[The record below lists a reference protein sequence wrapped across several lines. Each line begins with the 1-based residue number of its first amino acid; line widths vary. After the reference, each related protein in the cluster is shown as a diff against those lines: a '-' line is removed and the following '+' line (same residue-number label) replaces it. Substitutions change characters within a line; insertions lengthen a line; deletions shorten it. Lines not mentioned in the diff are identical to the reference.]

1 MTNFLIITSDEHRAD
16 ALGCAGHAHVRTP
29 HLDRLAAG
37 GTRFTNAYT
46 QSPMCVPARAA
57 LATGQFVHKTGHWD
71 SASPYTGHSQSWMHR
86 VRDAGHS
93 CVSIG
98 KLHFRSTRDDNGFTE
113 EILPMH
119 VAGGVGWTIGLL
131 RKELP
136 NYDGAAELSAD
147 VGEGA
152 SSYTDYDRA
161 ITKAAINWIEEAG
174 RKQKNEE
181 QDKGWTAFVSLV
193 SPHYPL
199 TCPPEFNQHY
209 RPDDMALPI
218 SYGKGPPTHP
228 ELARSAAFFDYNR
241 HFDEQAMRAAKCA
254 YFGLTSFMD
263 DCVGKILD
271 ALERSEQAED
281 TIICYISNHGEL
293 LGDHG
298 LWTKQMMYEGSVGVP
313 MILAGPNIPAGNL
326 CNTPVMLTDIAPT
339 ALAVMQQPPD
349 GYSGTSLVHLAS
361 QPDQPD
367 RTAFSE
373 YHDGGSATGSFMIR
387 WQGWKYIYY
396 VGARPQLFNLQDD
409 PDELE
414 DLASSAP
421 DAPAVIKALAE
432 GEARLRAI
440 CSPEEV
446 NARAFSDQA
455 RKIAALGG
463 EEACLANYNF
473 NHTPVPDTP
482 ST

>member
-57 LATGQFVHKTGHWD
+57 LATGQFVHQTGHWD
-71 SASPYTGHSQSWMHR
+71 SASPYTGHPQSWMHR

-174 RKQKNEE
+174 RKRKNEE

-263 DCVGKILD
+263 DCVGKILG

-281 TIICYISNHGEL
+281 TIICYISDHGEL

-298 LWTKQMMYEGSVGVP
+298 LWTKQVMYEGSVAVP
-313 MILAGPNIPAGNL
+313 MILSGSGIPAGHI

-339 ALAVMQQPPD
+339 VLD
-349 GYSGTSLVHLAS
+349 GMNGKDAGIFQGTSLIQIAN
-361 QPDQPD
+361 QPDQME
-367 RTAFSE
+367 RIAFSE
-373 YHDGGSATGSFMIR
+373 YHDGGSTMASFMLR
-387 WQGWKYIYY
+387 WQNWKYIHY
-396 VGARPQLFNLQDD
+396 VGAPPQLFDLHAD
-409 PDELE
+409 PDEE
-414 DLASSAP
+414 VDLYTRQPHNQAVK
-421 DAPAVIKALAE
+421 DALVK
-432 GEARLRAI
+432 GEAGLREI
-440 CSPEEV
+440 CDPEAV
-446 NARAFSDQA
+446 NAKAFADQA
-455 RKIAALGG
+455 KKIAALGG
-463 EEACLANYNF
+463 EEACLTRYAF
-473 NHTPVPDTP
+473 NHTPVPA
-482 ST
+482 